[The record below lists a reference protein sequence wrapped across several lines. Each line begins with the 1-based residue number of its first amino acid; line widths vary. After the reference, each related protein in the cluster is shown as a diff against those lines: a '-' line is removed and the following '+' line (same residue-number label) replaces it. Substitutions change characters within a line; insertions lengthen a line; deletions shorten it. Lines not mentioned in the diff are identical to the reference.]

1 MANRYLAIFSGTV
14 TWNSTASWSA
24 TDGGSSGA
32 SIPVSG
38 DTVFLLRG
46 TATIPGQDLSAV
58 VLANLYVSFQGT
70 MGSLG
75 NPFKI
80 GLADG
85 ADSRFSG
92 DHGDIYISPYIAA
105 NSGAPTTP
113 LGKISFLGNGVGNVQ
128 VSARS
133 SAIGNI
139 VCGAMCRVVFLSTF
153 DGTFIVNAVGNVEIQ
168 SNSTAAASSCSIVAQ
183 SGRTTCARAANGI
196 DILGGVVTVTGTG
209 AVTDDTI
216 VYSGGVLNYQST
228 GTITNLVTYSGG
240 IAQCAGAP
248 GPFTVTNST
257 KWGGSSLFST
267 SAVVITFTNDT
278 REDNGGIAFQ

>member
-1 MANRYLAIFSGTV
+1 MATRYMAVTTGTV

-105 NSGAPTTP
+105 NTP
-113 LGKISFLGNGVGNVQ
+113 PVALGKISFLGNGVGNVQ
-128 VSARS
+128 VSGRS

-139 VCGAMCRVVFLSTF
+139 VCGPMCRVVFLSTF

-168 SNSTAAASSCSIVAQ
+168 YNSTAAASSCSIVAQ

-209 AVTDDTI
+209 AVADDTI

-228 GTITNLVTYSGG
+228 GTITNLITYSGG

-257 KWGGSSLFST
+257 KWGGSSMFNT
-267 SAVVITFTNDT
+267 SSVVITYTNAT
-278 REDNGGIAFQ
+278 REDSGGSVFL